1 MCTGAAAKLWF
12 NEKKAGG
19 MPIYTET
26 IIKRW
31 FSNEKNLR
39 TLSGIV
45 HHKSDRQI
53 ARENSLRI
61 DRVANYRS
69 RLKKKGLLA
78 TGFFNIDHE
87 KLGLVQV
94 MDFPRERPPSDDVFL
109 IFLVRISRPF
119 GYLRARLVPPH
130 MVGEGYQ
137 LGASIDV
144 MNEFTVPFVHED
156 FRGQFEKMVGQT
168 ELQLYKEKNSKK
180 YKKVDLLSFY
190 ICKEVQKENYGARTL
205 ARAISQQISEDKL
218 GLQPSI
224 SNVNRR
230 LKQLKKDGII
240 FKSNPLNL
248 VPLRPYYSLDSAFVK
263 KNEHFF
269 ETLAAL
275 AKLNV
280 LVRYND
286 ILNDPDRAY
295 ISLQYHFSQKW
306 DILGILKKYLEKI
319 IFFDHAPYEARRTIP
334 YEYFRDSLLEKKW
347 I

>member
-1 MCTGAAAKLWF
+1 
-12 NEKKAGG
+12 

-31 FSNEKNLR
+31 FNNEKNLR

-53 ARENSLRI
+53 ARESSLRI
-61 DRVANYRS
+61 DRVANYRG

-94 MDFPRERPPSDDVFL
+94 MDFLREHPSSDDFFL

-144 MNEFTVPFVHED
+144 VNEFTVPFVRED
-156 FRGQFEKMVGQT
+156 FKEQFEKAVGQT
-168 ELQLYKEKNSKK
+168 ELQLYKEKNSKN
-180 YKKVDLLSFY
+180 YKKVDLLSVY
-190 ICKEVQKENYGARTL
+190 ICKEVQKGNYGARTL

-218 GLQPSI
+218 GIQPSI
-224 SNVNRR
+224 SNVNSR

-248 VPLRPYYSLDSAFVK
+248 MPLRPYYCLDSAFVK

-280 LVRYND
+280 LVRFND

-295 ISLQYHFSQKW
+295 ISLQYHFNQKW
-306 DILGILKKYLEKI
+306 DILGILKNHLGEI
-319 IFFDHAPYEARRTIP
+319 TFFDHSPFGIKRTIP
-334 YEYFRDSLLEKKW
+334 YEYFRNSL
-347 I
+347 